1 VGIIVERRKG
11 DIFKSGAELLMAPVD
26 SAGGLSGNLGS
37 QFRAKFPKTI
47 ELFRHLCRI
56 DMFDLYMTLTLPVL
70 TDDSSAFSTPSNKEL
85 CDPPRWV
92 TFFPTRDANDPRC
105 HLTDVSFTMIYFLR
119 YELPVIKPFT
129 IAIPALGCGSGGL
142 GWGDVEYIITRDLQ
156 GYDIDHEIVAYLYCP
171 LEIEGPACRATNEA
185 A

>member
-11 DIFKSGAELLMAPVD
+11 DIFKSGAELLIAPVD
-26 SAGGLSGNLGS
+26 SAGGLSSNLGS
-37 QFRAKFPKTI
+37 QFVDRFPKTI

-56 DMFDLYMTLTLPVL
+56 DILDLYTTLTLPVL
-70 TDDSSAFSTPSNKEL
+70 TDDLSAFTASSDKES

-92 TFFPTRDANDPRC
+92 TFFATRDANDRRY
-105 HLTDVSFTMIYFLR
+105 HLTDISLTMIYFLR

-142 GWGDVEYIITRDLQ
+142 GWGDVEHVITRDLQ
-156 GYDIDHEIVAYLYCP
+156 SYDIDHEIVAYLYYP
-171 LEIEGPACRATNEA
+171 LREELAGRATSEA